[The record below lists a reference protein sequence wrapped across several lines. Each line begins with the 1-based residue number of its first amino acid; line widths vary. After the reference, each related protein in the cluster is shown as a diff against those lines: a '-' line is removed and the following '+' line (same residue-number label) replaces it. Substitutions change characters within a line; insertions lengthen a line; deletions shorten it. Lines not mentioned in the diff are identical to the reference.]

1 MIVPR
6 TRLLLWVSFIVLP
19 FAAVGATIPAAAS
32 VAILVIGGLAALA
45 VNDAFAGRRRLGGIR
60 VHLPE
65 STRFLKDRPGHLE
78 VRIENL
84 SLEARSIRVGFA
96 FPVEINPDSDDR
108 IAQLPPGAAYSQ
120 LEWPVT
126 PTKRGLYFLDRAY
139 IESVSPLGFWGV
151 RANHA
156 VRSEL
161 KVYPNLMRER
171 KHVAALFLKRGQLG
185 AHAQRQAG
193 QGRDFEKL
201 RDYVPGDSYDEI
213 HWKASAKRG
222 HPVTKIFQIERT
234 QEVYVILDASRLSA
248 REVTLADPESP
259 TGTARTTTLE
269 RYITGALILALAAER
284 QGDQFGLLT
293 FSDRVLN
300 FVRAKSGQ
308 SHFDACRDRLHTLQ
322 PQDVTPDFEEL
333 CAFIRLRLR
342 RRALLIFL
350 TSLDDPMLAEN
361 FSKATELI
369 SRQHLIL
376 ADMLQPPGAHPL
388 FQDSAV
394 HQPDDLYRQLGGH
407 FRWHS
412 LRELEK
418 VLKRRGVRLSLLDP
432 EKLAGQL
439 VAQHADVKRR
449 QLI

>member
-6 TRLLLWVSFIVLP
+6 TRLLLWVSLIVLP
-19 FAAVGATIPAAAS
+19 FAAAGATVPAS
-32 VAILVIGGLAALA
+32 MPVAVLFIGGLLVLA
-45 VNDAFAGRRRLGGIR
+45 VGDAFLGCRRAGGIR

-65 STRFLKDRPGHLE
+65 STRLQKDRAGHLE
-78 VRIENL
+78 VRIENV
-84 SLEARSIRVGFA
+84 SLQARSVRLGLA
-96 FPVEINPDSDDR
+96 FPREVSTDSDDR
-108 IAQLPPGAAYSQ
+108 IAQLPEGAAFSR

-126 PTKRGLYFLDRAY
+126 PTKRGQYFLESVY
-139 IESVSPLGFWGV
+139 LESVSPLGFWGI
-151 RANHA
+151 RARHA
-156 VRSEL
+156 ARAEL
-161 KVYPNLMRER
+161 KVYPNLLRER
-171 KHVAALFLKRGQLG
+171 KHVAALFLKRGEIG
-185 AHAQRQAG
+185 VHAQRQAG
-193 QGRDFEKL
+193 QGREFEKL
-201 RDYVPGDSYDEI
+201 RDYIPGDSYDEI

-222 HPVTKIFQIERT
+222 HPVTKVFQVERT

-248 REVTLADPESP
+248 REVRLADPESP
-259 TGTARTTTLE
+259 TGEARTTTLE
-269 RYITGALILALAAER
+269 RYIAAALILGLAAEQ

-293 FSDRVLN
+293 FSDRILS

-308 SHFDACRDRLHTLQ
+308 SHYDACRDRLHTLQ
-322 PQDVTPDFEEL
+322 AQDVTPDFEEL

-350 TSLDDPMLAEN
+350 TSLDDPMLAES
-361 FSKATELI
+361 FAKAAELI

-376 ADMLQPPGAHPL
+376 ANMLQPPGALPL
-388 FQDSAV
+388 FQDAAV

-407 FRWHS
+407 FQWHS
-412 LRELEK
+412 LQELEK
-418 VLKRRGVRLSLLDP
+418 VLKRRGVRLTLLDP

>member
-6 TRLLLWVSFIVLP
+6 TRLLLWVSLIVLP
-19 FAAVGATIPAAAS
+19 FATVGATIPNAMPM
-32 VAILVIGGLAALA
+32 AILLIGGLLALA
-45 VNDAFAGRRRLGGIR
+45 AGDALLGRRRAGGVRI
-60 VHLPE
+60 HLPE
-65 STRFLKDRPGHLE
+65 STRLLKDRPGHLE
-78 VRIENL
+78 VRIENV
-84 SLEARSIRVGFA
+84 SLEARSIRLGFA
-96 FPVEINPDSDDR
+96 FPREISTDSDDR
-108 IAQLPPGAAYSQ
+108 VVQLPEGVAFSR

-126 PTKRGLYFLDRAY
+126 PTKRGPYFLERTY
-139 IESVSPLGFWGV
+139 LESVSPLGFWGV
-151 RANHA
+151 RASHA
-156 VRSEL
+156 ARSEL
-161 KVYPNLMRER
+161 RVYPNLMRER
-171 KHVAALFLKRGQLG
+171 KHVAALFLKRGLIG

-193 QGRDFEKL
+193 QGREFEKL
-201 RDYVPGDSYDEI
+201 RDYIPGDSYDEI

-222 HPVTKIFQIERT
+222 HPVTKVFQIERT

-248 REVTLADPESP
+248 REVKLADPDSP
-259 TGTARTTTLE
+259 AGEARTTTLE
-269 RYITGALILALAAER
+269 RYIAAALILGLAAQQ
-284 QGDQFGLLT
+284 QGDQFGLLS

-300 FVRAKSGQ
+300 FVRAKSGKT
-308 SHFDACRDRLHTLQ
+308 HYDTCRDRLHTLQ

-350 TSLDDPMLAEN
+350 TSLDDPMLAES
-361 FSKATELI
+361 FAKATELI

-376 ADMLQPPGAHPL
+376 ANMLQPPGARPL

-394 HQPDDLYRQLGGH
+394 NQPDDLFRQLGGH
-407 FRWHS
+407 FQWHS

-418 VLKRRGVRLSLLDP
+418 VLKRRGVRLALLDP
-432 EKLAGQL
+432 EKLSAQV